1 MTRHILANLEF
12 SPLPICAPICTLPFL
27 FCFCRSLE
35 LRRGKARC
43 LMCDEY
49 PHSVTRNAQVLPR
62 GVTDH
67 VTVPFIQ
74 TPLPLPP
81 PRDSL
86 SLSLPTWP
94 TPCACKC
101 SGTIG
106 RCSSRRTA
114 LALRVTLMRLHHLTA
129 ALVRQVWANSIG
141 QWWTQCPHARLDSI
155 AGVPLLGHPWNS
167 NPRRAR

>member
-49 PHSVTRNAQVLPR
+49 PHSVTRNAQVPPR

-74 TPLPLPP
+74 TTLAVPPPP
-81 PRDSL
+81 PRRF
-86 SLSLPTWP
+86 PAP
-94 TPCACKC
+94 
-101 SGTIG
+101 I
-106 RCSSRRTA
+106 SSP
-114 LALRVTLMRLHHLTA
+114 LASPPPVPM
-129 ALVRQVWANSIG
+129 
-141 QWWTQCPHARLDSI
+141 HA
-155 AGVPLLGHPWNS
+155 G
-167 NPRRAR
+167 